1 MRICKQC
8 DCEMLE
14 GFDIKI
20 EGKENGIKISK
31 GSGSF
36 LGIFADSRI
45 KPKVAIC
52 PKCGEVSLYIE
63 NVNDILENK

>member
-20 EGKENGIKISK
+20 EGKEYGIKISK
-31 GSGSF
+31 DTGDF
-36 LGIFADSRI
+36 FGIFTDSRI

-63 NVNDILENK
+63 NIEDLSKNK